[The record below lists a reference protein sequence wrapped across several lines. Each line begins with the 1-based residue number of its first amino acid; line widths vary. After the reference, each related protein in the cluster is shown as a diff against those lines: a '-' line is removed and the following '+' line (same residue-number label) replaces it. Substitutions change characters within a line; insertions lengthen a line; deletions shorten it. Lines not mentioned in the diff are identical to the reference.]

1 LLSYGSTVA
10 IFLIVSF
17 RTNQTAHEHFM
28 KLNIKKTLTGNL
40 RTEGVSYYAARIRNQ
55 LFA

>member
-1 LLSYGSTVA
+1 LLSYGSAVA
-10 IFLIVSF
+10 IFLVVSF